1 MNTPND
7 NPYTNSNPSPGNSP
21 DSDKGSVLTGF
32 FIGWGLMIGGS
43 ILTGI
48 VISIFAAIAS
58 SAGNYYNNPLFEIL
72 GLVSLL
78 MPIGIIVAGMVWF
91 GKKGKSNIVKGI
103 AAAIVSSI
111 AIALLLVA
119 ACFGIVALSGGF

>member
-7 NPYTNSNPSPGNSP
+7 NPYTNSNPSPGNNP
-21 DSDKGSVLTGF
+21 ASDKGSVLTGF

-48 VISIFAAIAS
+48 VISIFAAFAS
-58 SAGNYYNNPLFEIL
+58 STGSYNNPLFEIL
-72 GLVSLL
+72 GLVSLA
-78 MPIGIIVAGMVWF
+78 MPIATIVAGMVWF

-103 AAAIVSSI
+103 AAAIISSI

-119 ACFGIVALSGGF
+119 ACFGIIAVSGGF